1 MLTQLIK
8 NMSYNFNLKEM
19 KTNIKTHLLWTF
31 LCFMVLM
38 LTSCSEDKEWSEDY
52 DINWPLTTIESVQ
65 PLSAVPGDIITVTG
79 ENMQF
84 TNVFYI
90 GSFACEVVTTSEN
103 QLTVRVPELIT
114 QESVI
119 SVYNIYRRTFVFKN
133 GVFTPIH

>member
-65 PLSAVPGDIITVTG
+65 PLSAAPGDIITVTG

-90 GSFACEVVTTSEN
+90 GSFACVWKI
-103 QLTVRVPELIT
+103 P
-114 QESVI
+114 SVL
-119 SVYNIYRRTFVFKN
+119 Y
-133 GVFTPIH
+133 P